1 MSQTFAERVKE
12 LGLPLDQIIIIGSGI
27 LDQLGIRQSADIDV
41 ATNREALEEIA
52 RSDGW
57 VEKLDKNQRQYLVK
71 HDGSVEIWDGWEIDG
86 RVVEYDELLDY
97 AVEYDGVKFVNLD
110 FLRRWKN
117 WRGREKDMQDVRL
130 IDEYLG
136 RTDVVAVLEQC
147 APEINQYIANVFEEF
162 QADLANVSCTDL
174 SRWAFEE
181 SKVYALGP
189 GKRLRGAL
197 AMLMCREL
205 SVDKEAAGYLAAA
218 IELMHSYLLIIDDVM
233 DKSPIRRGHPT
244 AHGAYKAT
252 FSDLQPTQ
260 FESDLA
266 AVNIGTLTQ
275 HVANWAIMK
284 AEHVA
289 NVPAGTVA
297 KIAHRYIAITN
308 LGQLD
313 DLAASVDRPS
323 STEQALEIYRK
334 KSGYYSFINPIA
346 CALALANRLDDE
358 ALAELEAFGLPAGVA
373 FQLRDDWLGVFGD
386 SKESGKA
393 NLDDVREGKN
403 TFLVQAT
410 LANVK
415 EEDRARLLS
424 ILGNEGATQE
434 SLQVVRQM
442 IVSSG
447 AVEASDAIMK
457 DAAQAAIDAIDRAAC
472 FSRHFAEVMKRIIQY
487 TMERRK

>member
-1 MSQTFAERVKE
+1 MNQTFAERVKE
-12 LGLPLDQIIIIGSGI
+12 LGLPLDQMIIIGSGI

-57 VEKLDKNQRQYLVK
+57 VRKLAKNQRQYLVK
-71 HDGSVEIWDGWEIDG
+71 YDESIEIWDGWEIDG
-86 RVVEYDELLDY
+86 RIVEYDELLDY
-97 AVEYDGVKFVNLD
+97 AVEYDGVKFVSLD

-117 WRGREKDMQDVRL
+117 WRGREKDIQDVRL

-136 RTDVVAVLEQC
+136 RTDVLAVLEQC
-147 APEINQYIANVFEEF
+147 APEINRYIANVFEEF

-197 AMLMCREL
+197 AMLMCTEL

-233 DKSPIRRGHPT
+233 DKSLIRRGHPT
-244 AHGAYKAT
+244 AHEAYKAT
-252 FSDLQPTQ
+252 FSDLRPTQ
-260 FESDLA
+260 FESDFA
-266 AVNIGTLTQ
+266 AVNVGTLTQ

-284 AEHVA
+284 AERVA
-289 NVPAGTVA
+289 DVPAGTVA
-297 KIAHRYIAITN
+297 RVMHRYIAITN

-313 DLAASVDRPS
+313 DLATSVDRPS

-393 NLDDVREGKN
+393 NLDDIREGKN

-424 ILGNEGATQE
+424 ILGNEETTQE

-442 IVSSG
+442 MVSSG
-447 AVEASDAIMK
+447 AVEASDAIMR
-457 DAAQAAIDAIDRAAC
+457 DAAQTAIDAVDRVSC
-472 FSRHFAEVMKRIIQY
+472 FSRQFAEVMKRIIQY

>member
-1 MSQTFAERVKE
+1 MNQTFAERVKE

-41 ATNREALEEIA
+41 AANREALEEIA

-86 RVVEYDELLDY
+86 RIVEYDELLDY
-97 AVEYDGVKFVNLD
+97 AVEYNGVKFVNLD

-174 SRWAFEE
+174 SRWAFKE

-197 AMLMCREL
+197 TMLMCTEL

-218 IELMHSYLLIIDDVM
+218 IELIHSYLLIIDDAM
-233 DKSPIRRGHPT
+233 DKSPIRRGRPT
-244 AHGAYKAT
+244 AHEAYKAT
-252 FSDLQPTQ
+252 FSDLRPTQ
-260 FESDLA
+260 FESDFA
-266 AVNIGTLTQ
+266 AVNVGTLAQ

-284 AEHVA
+284 AERVA
-289 NVPAGTVA
+289 DVPAGTVA
-297 KIAHRYIAITN
+297 KIMHRYIAITN

-442 IVSSG
+442 MVSSG

>member
-1 MSQTFAERVKE
+1 M
-12 LGLPLDQIIIIGSGI
+12 
-27 LDQLGIRQSADIDV
+27 
-41 ATNREALEEIA
+41 
-52 RSDGW
+52 
-57 VEKLDKNQRQYLVK
+57 
-71 HDGSVEIWDGWEIDG
+71 
-86 RVVEYDELLDY
+86 
-97 AVEYDGVKFVNLD
+97 
-110 FLRRWKN
+110 
-117 WRGREKDMQDVRL
+117 
-130 IDEYLG
+130 
-136 RTDVVAVLEQC
+136 
-147 APEINQYIANVFEEF
+147 
-162 QADLANVSCTDL
+162 CT
-174 SRWAFEE
+174 
-181 SKVYALGP
+181 
-189 GKRLRGAL
+189 
-197 AMLMCREL
+197 EL

-244 AHGAYKAT
+244 AHEAYKAT
-252 FSDLQPTQ
+252 FSDLRPTQ
-260 FESDLA
+260 FESDFA
-266 AVNIGTLTQ
+266 AVNVGTLTQ

-284 AEHVA
+284 AERVA
-289 NVPAGTVA
+289 DVPAGTVA
-297 KIAHRYIAITN
+297 RVMHRYIAITN

-313 DLAASVDRPS
+313 DLATSVDRPS

-393 NLDDVREGKN
+393 NLDDIREGKN

-424 ILGNEGATQE
+424 ILGNEETTQE

-442 IVSSG
+442 MVSSG
-447 AVEASDAIMK
+447 AVEASDAIMR
-457 DAAQAAIDAIDRAAC
+457 DAAQTAIDAVDRVSC
-472 FSRHFAEVMKRIIQY
+472 FSRQFAEVMKRIIQY

>member
-442 IVSSG
+442 MVSSG